1 VSEHPEVGVLVSLRD
16 GELSDAAAEH
26 LRGHLASCGACSE
39 VMESLRVRARGLPGA
54 LPPGPALD
62 AAAMERAR
70 ETVRAR
76 LEREPERGADEAIS
90 LSERRGRWS
99 GAGDAP
105 GWGWG
110 DLARAAGL
118 VLLLAG
124 GAAALP
130 GSPVRSWFAGSGEPN
145 AGAEAEATVETLAPP
160 ATPSDET
167 GVRIAVGPGPV
178 VVEVMGLEA
187 GARLRVERG
196 PAGELAVF
204 APEGSR
210 FDSSEGRVEVQAR
223 GGPVRVSLPSDGIGR
238 VQADGTVLVRSDT
251 QGLRAQAPV
260 AERTDDAV
268 VVVVPR

>member
-1 VSEHPEVGVLVSLRD
+1 MREHPEVGTLVSLRD
-16 GELSDAAAEH
+16 GELSDAAAES
-26 LRGHLASCGACSE
+26 LRGHLTSCGACSE

-62 AAAMERAR
+62 ASAMEHAR
-70 ETVRAR
+70 EAVRAR
-76 LEREPERGADEAIS
+76 LRTEPDEAAGEAIS
-90 LSERRGRWS
+90 LPARRRRRS
-99 GAGDAP
+99 RAGDAP
-105 GWGWG
+105 GWGLG
-110 DLARAAGL
+110 TLARAAGL

-130 GSPVRSWFAGSGEPN
+130 GSPVRSWFAGSGES
-145 AGAEAEATVETLAPP
+145 GSGEEAEATVESLAPT
-160 ATPSDET
+160 ATPTDET

-187 GARLRVERG
+187 GARLRVELG

-210 FDSSEGRVEVQAR
+210 FDSSDGRVEVQAM

-238 VQADGTVLVRSDT
+238 VQADGTVLVRSDP

-260 AERTDDAV
+260 SERTDDAV
-268 VVVVPR
+268 VLEVPR